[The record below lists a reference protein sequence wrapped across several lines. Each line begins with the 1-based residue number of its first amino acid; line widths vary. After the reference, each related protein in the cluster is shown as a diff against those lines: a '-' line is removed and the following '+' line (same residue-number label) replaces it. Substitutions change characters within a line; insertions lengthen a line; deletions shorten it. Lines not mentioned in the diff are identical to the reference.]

1 MSRLRLPTTR
11 SRRSLSPRRPADS
24 PACASLNSGTP
35 TADRNRMDFALA
47 GLFLAPG
54 LAVGSF
60 LNVVAARVPLRRSI
74 VSPPSAC
81 MSCSERIAWYDNV
94 PLVSW
99 AVLRG
104 RCRHCGT
111 RIPFV
116 YPAVELLTALLV
128 AGCVL
133 AFGLSAEF
141 AVAAAFCAVLV
152 AVSAIDLEHRIIP
165 NRIVVPA
172 AAVALV
178 AQTALERSPEWAL
191 GAVGASGFLFAAALA
206 YPAGMGMGDVKLALL
221 MGAVLGRTVS
231 VALMVG
237 MLAAMIPG
245 LYLIARHGRAAR
257 KMGIP
262 FGPFLAVGSV
272 VALFWGH
279 DLLHAYFSTLR

>member
-1 MSRLRLPTTR
+1 
-11 SRRSLSPRRPADS
+11 
-24 PACASLNSGTP
+24 
-35 TADRNRMDFALA
+35 MDAALA
-47 GLFLAPG
+47 VVVFAPALA
-54 LAVGSF
+54 LGSF

-81 MSCSERIAWYDNV
+81 MSCGHRIAWHDNV

-104 RCRHCGT
+104 RCRSCRT
-111 RIPFV
+111 RIPV
-116 YPAVELLTALLV
+116 LYPAIELVTAVLV

-133 AFGLSAEF
+133 AFGLSADT
-141 AVAAAFCAVLV
+141 AVAAGFCAVLV

-178 AQTALERSPEWAL
+178 AQTALHPSPEWAL
-191 GAVGASGFLFAAALA
+191 SAFAASGFLFAAALA

-221 MGAVLGRTVS
+221 MGAVLGRTVP

-237 MLAAMIPG
+237 MLAALVPS
-245 LYLIARHGRAAR
+245 LYLVARHGAAAR

-262 FGPFLAVGSV
+262 FGPFLALGSV
-272 VALFWGH
+272 VALFWG
-279 DLLHAYFSTLR
+279 DALLHAYFTVLH